1 MNSQESRFKM
11 VKEHHKNTYN
21 KAKADG
27 KVDLEFIPICDYIA
41 NTKHYFTS
49 SSCAGRITLVGL
61 DKKES
66 KKESAFHRKWHR
78 KVKYQEVKEG
88 IDSYTGE
95 VLWLKQE
102 PLIFHIGA
110 DTIEHANNLLNAS
123 RTAGVKRCG
132 VHVIKSG
139 KYLVE
144 MLGSHAI
151 TIPVKEDKFSI
162 DEDSLKYFV
171 KKCNEKFAKNQAH
184 LKALTKELKKMTK
197 NNKKIIQKINQL

>member
-1 MNSQESRFKM
+1 MNSEESRFKM
-11 VKEHHKNTYN
+11 VKEHHKNTYT
-21 KAKADG
+21 KAKNDG
-27 KVDLEFIPICDYIA
+27 KVDHEFIPLCDHILK
-41 NTKHYFTS
+41 TKNYFTS

-78 KVKYQEVKEG
+78 KVKFSEVKEG
-88 IDSYTGE
+88 IDHFNGE

-110 DTIEHANNLLNAS
+110 DTIEHANNLLKAS
-123 RTAGVKRCG
+123 RTAGIKRCG
-132 VHVIKSG
+132 VHVIKLG

-151 TIPVKEDKFSI
+151 TIPVKEGKFI
-162 DEDSLKYFV
+162 VDEENLKYFV
-171 KKCNEKFAKNQAH
+171 KKCNEKFVKNQKH
-184 LKALTKELKKMTK
+184 LKELTKEIKKMTK
-197 NNKKIIQKINQL
+197 K